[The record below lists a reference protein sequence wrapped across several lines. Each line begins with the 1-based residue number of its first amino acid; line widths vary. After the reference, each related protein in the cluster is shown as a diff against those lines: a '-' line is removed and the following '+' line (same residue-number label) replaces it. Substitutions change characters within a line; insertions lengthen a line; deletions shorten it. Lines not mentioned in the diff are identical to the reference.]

1 VANCTFTLQ
10 HAGTPDTLYPVA
22 KRQIS
27 SGGGSIAGSPT
38 SGSIVMPSAAGVI
51 RLNYTA
57 SQGSIAV
64 VVTDK
69 PWVVSCAKIQSEL
82 AKILAQV
89 PAPQPLDVEAELG
102 PTVVAGR
109 SSSPRFDTHQT
120 PAHPSVEVLDFTDA
134 EGSTITVKP
143 HKDMTRWLLVA
154 GLGVAAIGAGYY
166 MSKRK
171 RPKYRRRTTKG
182 S

>member
-1 VANCTFTLQ
+1 MACTFTLQ

-27 SGGGSIAGSPT
+27 SGGGSITGSPT
-38 SGSIVMPSAAGVI
+38 SGSIAMPSAAGVI

-89 PAPQPLDVEAELG
+89 PAAPPIDVEAELG

-120 PAHPSVEVLDFTDA
+120 PAHPQVEVLDFGPD
-134 EGSTITVKP
+134 EGSTITVP
-143 HKDMTRWLLVA
+143 ARSQDMTRWLLVA
-154 GLGVAAIGAGYY
+154 GLGVAAIGVGYY
-166 MSKRK
+166 VSKRK
-171 RPKYRRRTTKG
+171 RPKHRRRTTKD
-182 S
+182 

>member
-1 VANCTFTLQ
+1 MACTFTLQ

-27 SGGGSIAGSPT
+27 SGGGSITGSPT
-38 SGSIVMPSAAGVI
+38 SGAIVMPSAAGVI

-89 PAPQPLDVEAELG
+89 PAAPPIDVEAELG

-109 SSSPRFDTHQT
+109 SSSPSFDTHQT